1 MWIEFKLIRITS
13 ELEVK
18 SIKIA
23 VFHMGFMYSGGGER
37 TALYECILLKK
48 RGYDVSCFAP
58 AIRPDVCYP
67 ELIRQIDLKG
77 FIPKVRM
84 NLPLRDFL
92 SLSASSNLAPI
103 VSRRFMGFDVI
114 LCHGQ
119 PATWIGYQIA
129 KSIGK
134 RYFCYLHQP
143 TRFLYPRQIDLKVG
157 WKTKKDFALLND
169 LLKLGKPFAKA
180 FDHVSVV
187 SADSVLVN
195 SEWIGIQ
202 VRRIYGIPATVCPPG
217 VDIEKFV
224 PVEKKSD
231 VMIQGLKIKAP
242 FILSTNR
249 HYPQKGMEYVIE
261 IMPTVLRECDANL
274 VLTGD
279 FTNYTPRLM
288 QLAKNLRVSHR
299 VVFTNRV
306 SEKSLI
312 ELYQNASV
320 YAFTSPCE
328 DFGLGPVEA
337 MACGTPAVVWDY
349 AGPTETVLDCATG
362 YRAKPY
368 QIDDFAEKV
377 TSLLNDANLNR
388 RMAENAV
395 KHVRKR
401 YSWSNHVDILESA
414 ISRRR

>member
-1 MWIEFKLIRITS
+1 
-13 ELEVK
+13 
-18 SIKIA
+18 
-23 VFHMGFMYSGGGER
+23 MGFMYSGGGER
-37 TALYECILLKK
+37 TAIYECILLKK
-48 RGYDVSCFAP
+48 RGYDVVCFAP
-58 AIRPDVCYP
+58 AVRPDACYP
-67 ELIRQIDLKG
+67 ELIEQIDLKG
-77 FIPKVRM
+77 FIPRVRM
-84 NLPLRDFL
+84 KLPLRDFL
-92 SLSASSNLAPI
+92 SLSASSILAPI
-103 VSRRFMGFDVI
+103 VSRKFMRFDAI

-129 KSIGK
+129 RRIGK

-143 TRFLYPRQIDLKVG
+143 ARFLYPREIDLKVG

-169 LLKLGKPFAKA
+169 LVKLGRPFATA

-187 SADSVLVN
+187 SADNVLVN
-195 SEWIGIQ
+195 SEWIGSQ
-202 VRRIYGIPATVCPPG
+202 VRRVYGIPVTVCPPG
-217 VDIEKFV
+217 VDMEKFV
-224 PVEKKSD
+224 PAENKSD
-231 VMIQGLKIKAP
+231 VTIGGLKIKAP

-261 IMPTVLRECDANL
+261 IMPTVLKEYDVNL

-288 QLAKNLRVSHR
+288 QLAKIFGVGHR

-320 YAFTSPCE
+320 YAYTSPCE
-328 DFGLGPVEA
+328 DFGLGPLEA

-349 AGPTETVLDCATG
+349 AGPTETVLDGATG

-377 TSLLNDANLNR
+377 TRLLNNANLNR

-395 KHVRKR
+395 KHIGER
-401 YSWSNHVDILESA
+401 YSWNNHIDILESV
-414 ISRRR
+414 IN

>member
-1 MWIEFKLIRITS
+1 
-13 ELEVK
+13 
-18 SIKIA
+18 
-23 VFHMGFMYSGGGER
+23 MGFMYSGGGER
-37 TALYECILLKK
+37 TAIYECIFLKK
-48 RGYDVSCFAP
+48 RGHEVSCFAP
-58 AIRPDVCYP
+58 AVRPDACYP
-67 ELIRQIDLKG
+67 ELIKQIDLKG
-77 FIPKVRM
+77 FIPRVRM
-84 NLPLRDFL
+84 KLPLRDFL
-92 SLSASSNLAPI
+92 SLSASSILAPI
-103 VSRRFMGFDVI
+103 VSPKFNGFDAI

-129 KSIGK
+129 RRIGK

-143 TRFLYPRQIDLKVG
+143 ARFLYPRKIDLKVG

-169 LLKLGKPFAKA
+169 LVKLGRHFATA

-195 SEWIGIQ
+195 SEWIGSQ

-217 VDIEKFV
+217 VDVKKFV
-224 PVEKKSD
+224 PAEKKSD
-231 VMIQGLKIKAP
+231 VMIWGLKIKAP

-249 HYPQKGMEYVIE
+249 HYPQKGMEYAIE
-261 IMPTVLRECDANL
+261 MMPTILRECDVSL

-299 VVFTNRV
+299 VIFTNRV

-320 YAFTSPCE
+320 YVFTSPCE

-337 MACGTPAVVWDY
+337 MACGRPAVVWDY
-349 AGPTETVLDCATG
+349 AGPTETVVDGATG

-377 TSLLNDANLNR
+377 IRLLNDANLNR

-395 KHVRKR
+395 RHVKER
-401 YSWSNHVDILESA
+401 YSWNNHIDILESV
-414 ISRRR
+414 IC

>member
-1 MWIEFKLIRITS
+1 
-13 ELEVK
+13 
-18 SIKIA
+18 
-23 VFHMGFMYSGGGER
+23 MGFMYSGGGER
-37 TALYECILLKK
+37 TAIYECILLKK
-48 RGYDVSCFAP
+48 RGHDVVCFSP
-58 AIRPDVCYP
+58 AVRPDVCYP
-67 ELIRQIDLKG
+67 ELIKQIDLKG
-77 FIPKVRM
+77 FIPRVRM
-84 NLPLRDFL
+84 KLPLRDFL
-92 SLSASSNLAPI
+92 SLAASSLLAPV
-103 VSRRFMGFDVI
+103 VSRRFSEFDAI

-129 KSIGK
+129 RRIGK

-143 TRFLYPRQIDLKVG
+143 ARFLYPRGIDLKVG

-169 LLKLGKPFAKA
+169 LVKLGRPFATA

-187 SADSVLVN
+187 SADSILVN
-195 SEWIGIQ
+195 SEWIGSQ

-217 VDIEKFV
+217 VDMEKFV
-224 PVEKKSD
+224 PAENKSD
-231 VMIQGLKIKAP
+231 VTIGGVKIKAP

-249 HYPQKGMEYVIE
+249 HYPQKGMEFVIE
-261 IMPTVLRECDANL
+261 IMPTVLKECDVNL

-288 QLAKNLRVSHR
+288 QLAKSLRVRHR

-320 YAFTSPCE
+320 YAYTSPCE
-328 DFGLGPVEA
+328 DFGLGPLEA
-337 MACGTPAVVWDY
+337 MACGTPAVAWDY
-349 AGPTETVLDCATG
+349 AGPTETVLDGATG

-377 TSLLNDANLNR
+377 TRLLNNENLNR

-395 KHVRKR
+395 KHIGER
-401 YSWSNHVDILESA
+401 YSWNNHIDILESV
-414 ISRRR
+414 IS

>member
-1 MWIEFKLIRITS
+1 
-13 ELEVK
+13 
-18 SIKIA
+18 
-23 VFHMGFMYSGGGER
+23 MGFMYSGGGER
-37 TALYECILLKK
+37 TAIYECIFLKK
-48 RGYDVSCFAP
+48 KGYDVSCFAP
-58 AIRPDVCYP
+58 AVRPDACYP
-67 ELIRQIDLKG
+67 ELIQEIDLKG
-77 FIPKVRM
+77 FIPRVRLR
-84 NLPLRDFL
+84 LPLRDFL
-92 SLSASSNLAPI
+92 SLSASSMLAPI
-103 VSRRFMGFDVI
+103 VSRKFRGFDAI

-129 KSIGK
+129 RSIGK

-143 TRFLYPRQIDLKVG
+143 ARFLYPRQIDLKVG

-169 LLKLGKPFAKA
+169 LVKLGRPFATA

-195 SEWIGIQ
+195 SEWIGSQ
-202 VRRIYGIPATVCPPG
+202 VRRIYGISATVCPPG
-217 VDIEKFV
+217 VDVEKFV
-224 PVEKKSD
+224 PTEKKSD
-231 VMIQGLKIKAP
+231 VTIGGLKIKAP

-261 IMPTVLRECDANL
+261 IMPAVLKECDVNL

-279 FTNYTPRLM
+279 FTSYTPRLM
-288 QLAKNLRVSHR
+288 QLAKSLRVSDR

-328 DFGLGPVEA
+328 DFGLGPIEA
-337 MACGTPAVVWDY
+337 MACGTPAVVWNY
-349 AGPTETVLDCATG
+349 AGPTETVLDGATG

-377 TSLLNDANLNR
+377 THLLNDVNLNR

-395 KHVRKR
+395 KHVRRK
-401 YSWSNHVDILESA
+401 YSWNNHIDILESV
-414 ISRRR
+414 IS